1 MPVRRPPADSVQFPE
16 QNLSL
21 VHETLKHWPS
31 GRESGQLLVELI
43 TNFLLTPINH
53 HSDCCEQLQVAG
65 LGLGQSVDTELY
77 GTAANVFM
85 IHIQSRLSR
94 ILVTLVLFWTTA
106 TVLALL
112 KCSNMQNNCENKPKV
127 PLKEFWNSFNPN
139 NYWRSVKEGTS
150 DRNRYFCGNQMISS
164 RKFMKLSRAET
175 CWCLMDCFYHRTL
188 VTGLNQKLS

>member
-1 MPVRRPPADSVQFPE
+1 M
-16 QNLSL
+16 
-21 VHETLKHWPS
+21 
-31 GRESGQLLVELI
+31 LVELI

-53 HSDCCEQLQVAG
+53 HSDCCEQLKVAG

-112 KCSNMQNNCENKPKV
+112 KCLNMQKTYENEPKV
-127 PLKEFWNSFNPN
+127 PLKEFWNSFIQTIIGE
-139 NYWRSVKEGTS
+139 V
-150 DRNRYFCGNQMISS
+150 
-164 RKFMKLSRAET
+164 
-175 CWCLMDCFYHRTL
+175 
-188 VTGLNQKLS
+188 